1 VNILIVDDERMPL
14 EYLKRTVESVFPDST
29 AAAFRKPSEALEYVY
44 SLEKSGEERIDVA
57 FLDIEMGGMNGLQL
71 AKSLK
76 DIYGKTN
83 IIFTTGYSQYAAD
96 AYAIHASGYLMKP
109 VSAEA
114 IIEAM
119 EYLHHPIEPR
129 LKKRVQIQTF
139 GDFEVY
145 ADDKPLKFS
154 RAKTKELFAYL
165 VMRKGARCDNNEIVA
180 ALWENRPDSTAL
192 QSQFRH
198 LVLDLRRTLRGVDAE
213 DILIKQRGVLAIVT
227 DKVSCDLY
235 DFYNADTNAVNT
247 YTGKFM
253 AQYPWAEFKDA
264 YLKKSSDNGINKQY

>member
-1 VNILIVDDERMPL
+1 MNILIVDDERMPL
-14 EYLKRTVESVFPDST
+14 EYLKRTVESVFTDAT
-29 AAAFRKPSEALEYVY
+29 VNGFRKTSDALEYAY
-44 SLEKSGEERIDVA
+44 SLKKDEEEHVDLA

-114 IIEAM
+114 ITEAM
-119 EYLHHPIEPR
+119 DYLYHPIEQQS
-129 LKKRVQIQTF
+129 KKKIRIQTF
-139 GDFEVY
+139 GDFEVF
-145 ADDKPLKFS
+145 ANDKPIKFS
-154 RAKTKELFAYL
+154 RAKTKELLAYL
-165 VMRKGARCDNNEIVA
+165 VMRKGARCGNNEIVA
-180 ALWENRPDSTAL
+180 ALWESRPDSTAL

-198 LVLDLRRTLRGVDAE
+198 LVLDLRRALREVDAE
-213 DILIKQRGVLAIVT
+213 DILIKQRGVLAIIPE
-227 DKVSCDLY
+227 KVSCDLY
-235 DFYNADTNAVNT
+235 DFYNTDVNAVNK

-253 AQYPWAEFKDA
+253 SQYPWAEFKDA
-264 YLKKSSDNGINKQY
+264 YLKKSSDNDVRGKY